1 MKFAGVMTTHTSRN
15 HGMKPR
21 DAHQMLV
28 RALASRVG
36 EAAPDVPASLTNIVT
51 AAE

>member
-21 DAHQMLV
+21 DAHKMLV

-36 EAAPDVPASLTNIVT
+36 ESAPDVPAR
-51 AAE
+51 